1 MKTSKCKKKIWK
13 IFIIEQLLYVFSKNI
28 FNFYINSFN
37 FQEFEQ
43 IYLLPGKFK
52 ENLFKNKIDEF

>member
-52 ENLFKNKIDEF
+52 ENLFKNKRDEF